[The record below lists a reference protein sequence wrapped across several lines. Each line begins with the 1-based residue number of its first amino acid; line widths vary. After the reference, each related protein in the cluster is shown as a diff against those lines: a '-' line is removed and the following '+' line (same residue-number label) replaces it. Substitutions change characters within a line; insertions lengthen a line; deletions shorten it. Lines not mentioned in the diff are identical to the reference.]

1 MNFCQESPLATD
13 SLVAAAVKV
22 LREGNPWKK
31 AEYGRIAAQF
41 WKSRQISLPYYDTP
55 SVVEAAREQAPN
67 RPARDST
74 VRLLTADQSWP

>member
-1 MNFCQESPLATD
+1 MTSCQEIPVATD

-31 AEYGRIAAQF
+31 AEFGCIAAQL
-41 WKSRQISLPYYDTP
+41 WKSRQISLPYYDAP
-55 SVVEAAREQAPN
+55 SVVEAASEQAPN

-74 VRLLTADQSWP
+74 VRLFTSDQSWP